1 MSYKIQIF
9 GSVQSL
15 HGPLLLKTDVKKF
28 LTGFIL
34 QKAGIAVLFF
44 GGKVLALQKLHIV
57 NLKMHAAPVQS
68 AEEKSHFYICLGLQR
83 YPNSSKYR
91 ILFSNV

>member
-1 MSYKIQIF
+1 MSYKLQIF

-34 QKAGIAVLFF
+34 QKAGIAVLFL
-44 GGKVLALQKLHIV
+44 GKKVLALQ
-57 NLKMHAAPVQS
+57 
-68 AEEKSHFYICLGLQR
+68 
-83 YPNSSKYR
+83 
-91 ILFSNV
+91 

>member
-34 QKAGIAVLFF
+34 QKAGIAVLFL
-44 GGKVLALQKLHIV
+44 GEKVLALQKLHIV
-57 NLKMHAAPVQS
+57 NLKMHAAPV
-68 AEEKSHFYICLGLQR
+68 
-83 YPNSSKYR
+83 
-91 ILFSNV
+91 